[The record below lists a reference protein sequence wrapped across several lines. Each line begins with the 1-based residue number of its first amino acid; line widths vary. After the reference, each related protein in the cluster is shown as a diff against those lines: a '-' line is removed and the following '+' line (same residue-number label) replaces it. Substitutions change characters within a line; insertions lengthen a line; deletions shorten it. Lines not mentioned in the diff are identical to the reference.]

1 MPSLS
6 KIIINSREDL
16 DAIQGTPEYAEF
28 IAALK
33 GSMTRKQ
40 DVQVYPEGYNQPD
53 YEGEKLEPIWQD
65 VEDLSTIT
73 RFGFSKTDFQ
83 NLSTPLPADIIQ
95 STED

>member
-1 MPSLS
+1 MRSAS
-6 KIIINSREDL
+6 KAVINSREDL

-28 IAALK
+28 MAALK

-83 NLSTPLPADIIQ
+83 NLNTHLPADIIQ